1 MRREDIRW
9 KISGIVLILLLTVMY
24 AVRAGRTEVSLEDR
38 VVVYSPHGKEMLS
51 EFEHRF
57 EEAYPGVDVQW
68 MDMGSED
75 VLDRVR
81 SERRNPQGDVWWGAP
96 STTFVR
102 GAQEGL
108 LEPYEP
114 SWSDHIAPDFR
125 DAAYRWVGTFQT
137 PEVIAFN
144 REMLTRAEA
153 PQDWDDLLD
162 PKWRDRIIIRY
173 PLASGT
179 MRTIFG
185 AIIGRFYRET
195 GSPEK
200 GYEWLLR
207 LDANTKTYA
216 ANPTLMQQKIARREG
231 ILTLW
236 NMPDMVLQRETYGY
250 PFDFVFPR
258 SGTVVLTD
266 GLALIAGTKH
276 PHAAKAFYEWV
287 TRPESF
293 VVQANRFYRIPTRRD
308 ISKEALPQWMR
319 DLSMEVMEVDWN
331 LLAEQGG
338 TWMAYWDTHIKGK
351 GKKWMEKR

>member
-1 MRREDIRW
+1 MQKDYIRW
-9 KISGIVLILLLTVMY
+9 EIGGIIGVLLLIAMY
-24 AVRAGRTEVSLEDR
+24 GTGKGAVEGSLEKR

-51 EFEHRF
+51 EFEQRF
-57 EEAYPGVDVQW
+57 EEAYPGVDVRW

-75 VLDRVR
+75 VLDRAR

-102 GAQEGL
+102 AAQEGL
-108 LEPYEP
+108 LEPYMP
-114 SWSDHIAPDFR
+114 SWADQIAPAFR
-125 DAAYRWVGTFQT
+125 DSAYRWVGTFQT

-144 REMLTRAEA
+144 RDVLTREEA

-162 PKWRDRIIIRY
+162 PKWKDKIILRY

-195 GSPEK
+195 GRPEK

-236 NMPDMVLQRETYGY
+236 NMPDIVLQTETYGY

-266 GLALIAGTKH
+266 GLALIAGAKH
-276 PHAAKAFYEWV
+276 LQAAKAFYEFI
-287 TRPESF
+287 TTPESF
-293 VVQANRFYRIPTRRD
+293 VVQASRFHRIPTRMD
-308 ISKEALPQWMR
+308 IPKEDLPAWMG
-319 DLSMEVMEVDWN
+319 DLSMKVMEVDWR
-331 LLAEQGG
+331 LLAEKGKA
-338 TWMAYWDTHIKGK
+338 WMAYWDTRIKGK
-351 GKKWMEKR
+351 GKTWMKGR